1 MKRMRSVRVAIAA
14 LVLVAGVVGYLALL
28 PEPKAMPSP
37 GVCTYY
43 SSAKFKTVVGQFG
56 TGCCGEVIG
65 WATTL
70 LDATE
75 RVHRAFIAA
84 HGPAPF
90 AGYPQFDSHKREPS
104 SVSSE

>member
-1 MKRMRSVRVAIAA
+1 MA
-14 LVLVAGVVGYLALL
+14 
-28 PEPKAMPSP
+28 EPKWHPILAAREGP
-37 GVCTYY
+37 T
-43 SSAKFKTVVGQFG
+43 G
-56 TGCCGEVIG
+56 TWHMVDALDHVYGTIEIRRVMNGAEVRYRCSFRGEVIG